1 MLTRRALIASSL
13 ALAALKPGFAATQ
26 PPAHALPGLLPS
38 DLTWPGARPEELDF
52 MRRVYAAHLARAGT
66 RGPFTGD
73 IPRARLKAVER
84 DVLMLAE
91 AAEACAALLAA
102 ARDDLKAA
110 RKRKD
115 PAVKRVEAPSA
126 LSAYRPASRQFAL
139 WQRNFPSYY
148 AETLEARTA
157 LPGGPMGDEAVMHMT
172 EFMRHHLAA
181 PGYSLHNSGKAVDF
195 QTTEQGVWL
204 KADRTQ
210 REPWRASWFYAWLTA
225 SAGNYGFRENPKI
238 DEPWHWEWW

>member
-1 MLTRRALIASSL
+1 MLTRRALIASSIAIAAL
-13 ALAALKPGFAATQ
+13 PPALAGVQ
-26 PPAHALPGLLPS
+26 PPAHALPGLLPR
-38 DLTWPGARPEELDF
+38 DLKWPGARPEEIDF

-73 IPRARLKAVER
+73 IPRARLKAVEG

-91 AAEACAALLAA
+91 AAGACAALLAA
-102 ARDDLKAA
+102 ARADLKAA
-110 RKRKD
+110 RKAKD
-115 PAVKRVEAPSA
+115 PRVKRVEAPAA
-126 LSAYRPASRQFAL
+126 LSAYRPASRQFVL
-139 WQRNFPSYY
+139 WQRNFPGYFL
-148 AETLEARTA
+148 ETAEARMA
-157 LPGGPMGDEAVMHMT
+157 LPGGPLGEEAVMHMT
-172 EFMRHHLAA
+172 EFVRHHLAA

-210 REPWRASWFYAWLTA
+210 REAWRASWFYGWLTV
-225 SAGNYGFRENPKI
+225 SAGAYGFRENDKI